1 MQRASNSRPL
11 ILSEGKIESAAA
23 VLLHSLAYLPRAAQ
37 RRLHS
42 YHLILCLG
50 SGDHAV
56 DSALSADL
64 GLRLVHVDTSRA
76 EEIADTVMAL
86 FLGLLHRTHLVSH
99 RTDLVSRHVLSAS
112 SWLGSVQPL
121 CRGMRRCRGL
131 VLSIVGISGLARK
144 DARSVKIKRSK
155 DVVKFKVRCSKYLYT
170 LCVFDSEKAD
180 KLKQS
185 LPPVLILHVYG
196 SLGTV
201 LKIKSAFAVDHMKG
215 FVYIEAERQCDIN
228 EACQGIPGIYVTR
241 VALVPNSEV
250 YHLFSVRNRTP
261 EISEGMWARIK
272 GGNYKGDLAQ
282 VVAVNNTR
290 KKVTVKLIP
299 RIDLQAL
306 AAKFVRRPVS
316 T

>member
-1 MQRASNSRPL
+1 MELMPNIWKVKCTVGRER
-11 ILSEGKIESAAA
+11 LSA
-23 VLLHSLAYLPRAAQ
+23 
-37 RRLHS
+37 
-42 YHLILCLG
+42 LCLMQKF
-50 SGDHAV
+50 
-56 DSALSADL
+56 ADL
-64 GLRLVHVDTSRA
+64 
-76 EEIADTVMAL
+76 
-86 FLGLLHRTHLVSH
+86 F
-99 RTDLVSRHVLSAS
+99 
-112 SWLGSVQPL
+112 
-121 CRGMRRCRGL
+121 
-131 VLSIVGISGLARK
+131 
-144 DARSVKIKRSK
+144 
-155 DVVKFKVRCSKYLYT
+155 
-170 LCVFDSEKAD
+170 
-180 KLKQS
+180 
-185 LPPVLILHVYG
+185 

-306 AAKFVRRPVS
+306 AAKFGGGYSRQKVAVPAPRLISSSELDCTFEVGTSNPVYNKLLLTIS
-316 T
+316 QSLVSCQEKRAILEFYFGT

>member
-1 MQRASNSRPL
+1 MYMVDEEEFDRILEERYADPSRFIKFADEFDDKGNNSNSIHDAVMELMPNIWKVKCTVGRER
-11 ILSEGKIESAAA
+11 LSA
-23 VLLHSLAYLPRAAQ
+23 
-37 RRLHS
+37 
-42 YHLILCLG
+42 LCLMQKF
-50 SGDHAV
+50 
-56 DSALSADL
+56 ADL
-64 GLRLVHVDTSRA
+64 
-76 EEIADTVMAL
+76 
-86 FLGLLHRTHLVSH
+86 F
-99 RTDLVSRHVLSAS
+99 
-112 SWLGSVQPL
+112 
-121 CRGMRRCRGL
+121 
-131 VLSIVGISGLARK
+131 
-144 DARSVKIKRSK
+144 
-155 DVVKFKVRCSKYLYT
+155 
-170 LCVFDSEKAD
+170 
-180 KLKQS
+180 
-185 LPPVLILHVYG
+185 

-306 AAKFVRRPVS
+306 AAKFGGGYSRQKVAVPAPRLIS
-316 T
+316 SSELE